1 MVLGNSDQTTVRE
14 YLLGHLNDV
23 EQEQIERRLMV
34 EDDLFEELE
43 ISKGE
48 LIEEYQAGELAAQ
61 EKAWFER
68 NFLASPEGRQRYI
81 LAIALGQIKPQPAAQ
96 QQPVHPTFLER
107 LTSLFKQPR
116 WAIATVAPA
125 LVAVIVAVVLLS
137 RPAGQT
143 FVGPTLASNMIN
155 RERGPLPIRVTLPA
169 KTAQLKLR
177 LMLPQ
182 SSTPDARYQAKLDD
196 RTNEK
201 QIDVVESDADSVTI
215 LIPAK
220 LLPQGEYS
228 VTLVRINSDGSS
240 NTIPGY
246 YFFNIE

>member
-14 YLLGHLNDV
+14 YLLGQLNDV
-23 EQEQIERRLMV
+23 EQEQIEQRLMV

-48 LIEEYQAGELAAQ
+48 LIEEYRAGELAAQ
-61 EKAWFER
+61 ETAWFER
-68 NFLASPEGRQRYI
+68 HFLASPEGQQRYT
-81 LAIALGQIKPQPAAQ
+81 LAIALGRMKAQPAAQ
-96 QQPVHPTFLER
+96 QQPTFLDR
-107 LTSLFKQPR
+107 LISLVKQPR
-116 WAIATVAPA
+116 WAIATITPA
-125 LVAVIVAVVLLS
+125 LVAVVVAVVLLS

-155 RERGPLPIRVTLPA
+155 RERGPLPTRVTLPPN
-169 KTAQLKLR
+169 TAQLKLR
-177 LMLPQ
+177 LMLPHP
-182 SSTPDARYQAKLDD
+182 STADARYQAKLDD

-201 QIDVVESDADSVTI
+201 QIDVVESDTDSVTV
-215 LIPAK
+215 LIPVK

-228 VTLVRINSDGSS
+228 VTLLRVNSDGSS
-240 NTIPGY
+240 QPIPGY